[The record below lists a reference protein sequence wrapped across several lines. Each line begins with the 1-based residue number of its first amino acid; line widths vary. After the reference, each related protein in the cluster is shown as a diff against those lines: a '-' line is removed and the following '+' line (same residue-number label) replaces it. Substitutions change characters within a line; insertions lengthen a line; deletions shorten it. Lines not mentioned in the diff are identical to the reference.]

1 MICDIIFKIA
11 VLCLVVIAKSE
22 IYTIGCTHIC
32 VDALY
37 RGKGNVLA
45 HNKRGSN
52 LVHAKTKTNT
62 SPSRVNEGVKQ
73 KQGYRVVKRVCDIV
87 LALVGIAICIIPSV
101 IIMVI
106 ILIDSPGAPIYIHRR
121 IGKNGKP
128 LFLLKFRTMYIDA
141 SDMIGRFTPQQMAEW
156 RANFKI
162 EGDPRI
168 TRIGKFLRR
177 SSLDELPQLL
187 NILTGELSIVGP
199 RPVVA
204 EELERYG
211 ANKEKFLSV
220 TPGLT
225 GYWQA
230 YARSNCTYEQ
240 RMEMELYY
248 VENANFW
255 WDIKIMFATVG
266 AVLRR
271 HGAK

>member
-1 MICDIIFKIA
+1 MCEDTLYQGKE
-11 VLCLVVIAKSE
+11 K
-22 IYTIGCTHIC
+22 
-32 VDALY
+32 ALTY
-37 RGKGNVLA
+37 KKRGSHLA
-45 HNKRGSN
+45 HNEKKKNASTDLG
-52 LVHAKTKTNT
+52 K
-62 SPSRVNEGVKQ
+62 NEVKQ
-73 KQGYRVVKRVCDIV
+73 NRGYIVAKRVWDIV
-87 LALVGIAICIIPSV
+87 LSIIGIAICIIPAI
-101 IIMVI
+101 IIMLLIV
-106 ILIDSPGAPIYIHRR
+106 IDSPGAPIYIHRR

-128 LFLLKFRTMYIDA
+128 LLLLKFRTMYRDA
-141 SDMIGRFTPQQMAEW
+141 YNMMGKFTPEQMAEW
-156 RANFKI
+156 RKNFKI

-177 SSLDELPQLL
+177 SSIDELPQLL
-187 NILTGELSIVGP
+187 NILKGELSIVGP
-199 RPVVA
+199 RPVVD

-211 ANKEKFLSV
+211 ENKEKFLSV

>member
-1 MICDIIFKIA
+1 MAYKKSGSNTLLEKMDQSASPDRVNDIVKQNRGYTVAKRILDIVVSIIGIA
-11 VLCLVVIAKSE
+11 V
-22 IYTIGCTHIC
+22 
-32 VDALY
+32 
-37 RGKGNVLA
+37 
-45 HNKRGSN
+45 
-52 LVHAKTKTNT
+52 
-62 SPSRVNEGVKQ
+62 
-73 KQGYRVVKRVCDIV
+73 
-87 LALVGIAICIIPSV
+87 CIIPAI
-101 IIMVI
+101 IIMVL
-106 ILIDSPGAPIYIHRR
+106 ILIDSPGTPIYIHRR

-128 LFLLKFRTMYIDA
+128 LFLLKFRTMYKNANDI
-141 SDMIGRFTPQQMAEW
+141 MTKFTPEQLAEW
-156 RANFKI
+156 RKNFKI

-187 NILTGELSIVGP
+187 NILTGELSVVGP
-199 RPVVA
+199 RPVVT

-211 ANKEKFLSV
+211 ENKEKFLSV

-248 VENANFW
+248 VDNANFW

>member
-1 MICDIIFKIA
+1 MDQSASTDRVNDIVKQSRGYTVAKRILDIVVSIIGIA
-11 VLCLVVIAKSE
+11 V
-22 IYTIGCTHIC
+22 
-32 VDALY
+32 
-37 RGKGNVLA
+37 
-45 HNKRGSN
+45 
-52 LVHAKTKTNT
+52 
-62 SPSRVNEGVKQ
+62 
-73 KQGYRVVKRVCDIV
+73 
-87 LALVGIAICIIPSV
+87 CIIPAI
-101 IIMVI
+101 IIMVL
-106 ILIDSPGAPIYIHRR
+106 ILIDSPGTPIYIHRR

-128 LFLLKFRTMYIDA
+128 LFLLKFRTMYKDSYDI
-141 SDMIGRFTPQQMAEW
+141 MTKFTPEQLAEW
-156 RANFKI
+156 RKNFKI

-187 NILTGELSIVGP
+187 NILTGELSVVGP
-199 RPVVA
+199 RPVVT

-211 ANKEKFLSV
+211 ENKEKFLSV

-248 VENANFW
+248 VDNANFW